1 MSAPE
6 YEASPEEKLRFLA
19 RAAQNAL
26 RALDSMS
33 PTELAAYFDEVT
45 GPQPAFWARI
55 MLAMHDE
62 LRPALN
68 ILGLD
73 YHKESNENL
82 R

>member
-1 MSAPE
+1 MSVTE
-6 YEASPEEKLRFLA
+6 HEASPEEKLHVLA
-19 RAAQNAL
+19 AAARNAL

-45 GPQPAFWARI
+45 GPRPAFWVRI
-55 MLAMHDE
+55 MLEMHDE

-68 ILGLD
+68 VLGLD
-73 YHKESNENL
+73 YHQESNEIL